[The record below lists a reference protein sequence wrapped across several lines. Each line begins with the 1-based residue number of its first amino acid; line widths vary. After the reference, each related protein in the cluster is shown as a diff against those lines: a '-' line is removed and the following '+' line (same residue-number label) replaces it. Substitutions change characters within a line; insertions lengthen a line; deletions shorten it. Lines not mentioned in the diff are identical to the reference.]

1 VVSGVPSAQRCRQR
15 DRLPRARPSGWLLR
29 TDRSVPAA
37 PDLPVSLVPLA
48 AVVIGTSLW
57 SLDLGL
63 AGLAEHVTV
72 GAVAS
77 LTTIVIVCKD
87 PTQQH
92 RSSPCRTDR
101 LRRRK
106 PRRPAIVTADPL
118 PEHGLLTAM

>member
-1 VVSGVPSAQRCRQR
+1 LSPARSPSEG
-15 DRLPRARPSGWLLR
+15 RPSGWLLR

-63 AGLAEHVTV
+63 DGLAEHVTV

-118 PEHGLLTAM
+118 PEHGLLRAM